1 MAFRKAKELQ
11 AASNSNIL
19 EEIKDLLNAKFS
31 DLGTRLISLTE
42 RLDSVTKNIH
52 LKLNVVETTAQEAS
66 TYARENTEEIE
77 GLTFRLS
84 ELNETV
90 SNKVITIYQLDI
102 EVEDV

>member
-52 LKLNVVETTAQEAS
+52 LKLNVVETTAQETS

-77 GLTFRLS
+77 GLKFRLS

-90 SNKVITIYQLDI
+90 SNKAITTYQLDI